1 MKTNRLKH
9 WGAASAF
16 TVALLSACAPGT
28 GTETSTQNQD
38 DANRK
43 AGAAATDAGA
53 TIAAPGIVKAR
64 ARLNIVLS
72 ADGHGKGQIL
82 AANLVPEGSE
92 GSGSFS
98 QEVEILN
105 AGNIPLTD
113 GPPVSVTLPALTTY
127 SVDTSSFIPNP
138 TLSNASISF
147 GSLKLGQSFFDNNL
161 KVCATSA
168 NGQCQNA
175 VLRAYTTQ
183 PASVTNP
190 GDGLWNATDGYG
202 VPLYIKAA
210 DGTENVI
217 QLGQA
222 ASQTLQ
228 TVGFQPSQKVL
239 TATDFKIDGLVKSYD
254 VRADFSLAGAGTY
267 AATIIIE
274 YVLN

>member
-1 MKTNRLKH
+1 MKIRYLSQ
-9 WGAASAF
+9 WGAAPVLAL
-16 TVALLSACAPGT
+16 TLLSACAPGG
-28 GTETSTQNQD
+28 GTQTTTQNHD
-38 DANRK
+38 DAKRS
-43 AGAAATDAGA
+43 AGSPGEGTRAAE
-53 TIAAPGIVKAR
+53 AAPGIVKAR
-64 ARLNIVLS
+64 ARLNLVLA

-82 AANLVPEGSE
+82 SAELQPEE
-92 GSGSFS
+92 VRNSGSFS

-105 AGNIPLTD
+105 AGNTPLAD

-138 TLSNASISF
+138 TLSNASIAF

-168 NGQCQNA
+168 NGQCQSA
-175 VLRAYTTQ
+175 LLRAYTTQ
-183 PASVTNP
+183 AASVTNP
-190 GDGLWNATDGYG
+190 GDGLWNAADGYG

-210 DGTENVI
+210 DGIEKTI
-217 QLGQA
+217 QLGQS
-222 ASQTLQ
+222 ASQTIQ

-239 TATDFKIDGLVKSYD
+239 TATDFKIGGNVKAYD
-254 VRADFSLAGAGTY
+254 VRADFTLAGAGTY